1 MAEEKK
7 ILVVDDEEVMRSLLC
22 DVLGEVGYK
31 VVAVSSGEE
40 AIEKIQQDQF
50 SIAITD
56 LKMPGMDGIEML
68 KKVKAIN
75 SDLCVIMITA
85 YPSVESVIE
94 VMREGAYDYI
104 VKPFNVEEI
113 KLVIRR
119 AEERQYLLHEA
130 GQKEF
135 YRELSILDGL
145 TGVYNHRHF
154 QEVLPREI
162 ERAKRYKSSI
172 SILMIDLDDFKK
184 YNDTYGHLS
193 GDKLLRAFAE
203 FFVGAVRAADMV
215 FRYGGEEFVIIY
227 PETPKQGGV
236 GVAKRLL
243 NLAKQKM
250 PISISIG
257 LSCFP
262 DDASNKDELIKKAD
276 EALYQAK
283 QLGKNRICIFGQNNE
298 LKDKESSEKV

>member
-1 MAEEKK
+1 MAERSN
-7 ILVVDDEEVMRSLLC
+7 ILVVDDEEVMRSLLR
-22 DVLGEVGYK
+22 DVLSEAGYK
-31 VVAVSSGEE
+31 VDAVSCGEE
-40 AIEKIQQDQF
+40 AIGKIQQGQF
-50 SIAITD
+50 SIVITD
-56 LKMPGMDGIEML
+56 LKMPGMNGIEIL

-75 SDLCVIMITA
+75 SDTCVIAITA
-85 YPSVESVIE
+85 YPSIESVLQ

-119 AEERQYLLHEA
+119 AVERQYLLQEA
-130 GQKEF
+130 SQKEF

-162 ERAKRYKSSI
+162 ERAKRYKFSV

-184 YNDTYGHLS
+184 YNDTYGHLA
-193 GDKLLRAFAE
+193 GDKILQAFAE
-203 FFVGAVRAADMV
+203 FFVGAIRAVDMA
-215 FRYGGEEFVIIY
+215 FRYGGEEFMIIC
-227 PETPKQGGV
+227 PETPKQEGV
-236 GVAKRLL
+236 EVAKRLL
-243 NLAKQKM
+243 NLTKQKM
-250 PISISIG
+250 PLSISIG

-262 DDASNKDELIKKAD
+262 DDASNKEELIKKAD

-298 LKDKESSEKV
+298 LKNKSAG

>member
-1 MAEEKK
+1 MAEKTN
-7 ILVVDDEEVMRSLLC
+7 ILVVDDEDVMRSLLC
-22 DVLGEVGYK
+22 DVLGEAGYK
-31 VVAVSSGEE
+31 VEAVSSGEE
-40 AIEKIQQDQF
+40 AIEKIRQDQF
-50 SIAITD
+50 CIVITD
-56 LKMPGMDGIEML
+56 LKMPGMNGIEIL

-104 VKPFNVEEI
+104 VKPFNVKEI
-113 KLVIRR
+113 QLVIRR
-119 AEERQYLLHEA
+119 AAERQYLLQEA

-162 ERAKRYKSSI
+162 ERAKRYKFTVSL
-172 SILMIDLDDFKK
+172 LMVDLDDFKK
-184 YNDTYGHLS
+184 YNDTYGHLA

-203 FFVGAVRAADMV
+203 FFAGAVRVVDLV
-215 FRYGGEEFVIIY
+215 FRYGGEEFAIIC

-236 GVAKRLL
+236 EVAKRLL
-243 NLAKQKM
+243 NLVKQKM

-262 DDASNKDELIKKAD
+262 DDAANKEELIKKAD

-283 QLGKNRICIFGQNNE
+283 RSGKNRICIFGQNNE
-298 LKDKESSEKV
+298 LKDKAAG